1 MAYRVIQRA
10 TGNVWSS
17 YFHIHHRQAA
27 RLSVGRMFIA
37 GDAAHIH
44 SPFGGQGMNTGLQA
58 ATQLCAAHRDVVEIR
73 WGPRHDITLVRPD
86 GYSAFTA
93 GIHDGLRALE
103 SVRSI
108 LERQTRSG

>member
-1 MAYRVIQRA
+1 
-10 TGNVWSS
+10 
-17 YFHIHHRQAA
+17 
-27 RLSVGRMFIA
+27 
-37 GDAAHIH
+37 
-44 SPFGGQGMNTGLQA
+44 MNTGLQA

-103 SVRSI
+103 SVPSI
-108 LERQTRSG
+108 LEARPGRADGRADLAHSAPASVSAPRS